1 MFCTGGGPSGDKLK
15 GSIKYLEP
23 CYNLFSPPILYIST
37 LKFDCTHNT
46 YINSLV
52 MVMKMKVQ
60 NCIFCI
66 AKYMHEKRL
75 VAKLLSKIIEIM
87 ILSHDFKLENVT

>member
-1 MFCTGGGPSGDKLK
+1 
-15 GSIKYLEP
+15 
-23 CYNLFSPPILYIST
+23 
-37 LKFDCTHNT
+37 
-46 YINSLV
+46 

-60 NCIFCI
+60 NRIFCT

-75 VAKLLSKIIEIM
+75 VAKLLPKIIEII